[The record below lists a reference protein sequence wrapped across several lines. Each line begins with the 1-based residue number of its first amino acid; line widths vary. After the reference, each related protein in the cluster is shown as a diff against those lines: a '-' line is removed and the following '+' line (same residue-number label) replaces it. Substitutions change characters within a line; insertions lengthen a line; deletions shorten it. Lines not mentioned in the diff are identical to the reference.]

1 MTVPNQGQSRAGA
14 LTRHVHEWSQIT
26 DDYTT
31 LQAIRRV
38 KLPLG
43 LKHVL
48 SPNCN
53 LCDTSVP
60 EDLEHALITCKRNE
74 EVSGWLLQTIHP
86 HIPTITPKK
95 LILLDFGP
103 LPSSHHLPLVW
114 LTAQVL
120 GNIWTSRSEKKTPT
134 LMNTRAMLEAG
145 ISIMRKTRF
154 HKSCKIIETLVRI

>member
-1 MTVPNQGQSRAGA
+1 MEAQNGLGCEEQSF
-14 LTRHVHEWSQIT
+14 LWKMLHN
-26 DDYTT
+26 
-31 LQAIRRV
+31 L
-38 KLPLG
+38 LPTQVRLHRMG
-43 LKHVL
+43 LKQVL

-120 GNIWTSRSEKKTPT
+120 GIVWTSRLEKKTPT

-154 HKSCKIIETLVRI
+154 HKSCKIIETLVRF